1 MLNFAYSDPTN
12 PLIIE
17 ISNANI
23 DGKRVVIDAIRI
35 ERMDDDASIPVFS
48 SPGDAM
54 MILNHN
60 DAVAEDTNL
69 DGAVTAL
76 DALLVI
82 NDISSG
88 VVTGE
93 SSSSISDE
101 IRLTDVNADGQ
112 VTALDALTVL
122 NAISRGSWAEGESA
136 IFGPES
142 LSLRSSGLIDG
153 SALDDGQH
161 RARCLEEM
169 DWDTEETLSG
179 FGETSS
185 SAEVDNVVSASLN
198 SSSADAVYGGDR
210 AGRNETALTKDSLD
224 EFFSEL
230 DHELAKK

>member
-1 MLNFAYSDPTN
+1 
-12 PLIIE
+12 
-17 ISNANI
+17 
-23 DGKRVVIDAIRI
+23 
-35 ERMDDDASIPVFS
+35 
-48 SPGDAM
+48 
-54 MILNHN
+54 
-60 DAVAEDTNL
+60 
-69 DGAVTAL
+69 
-76 DALLVI
+76 
-82 NDISSG
+82 
-88 VVTGE
+88 
-93 SSSSISDE
+93 
-101 IRLTDVNADGQ
+101 Q

-136 IFGPES
+136 IFGPEP

-185 SAEVDNVVSASLN
+185 LAEVDNVVSASLN